1 MKGYQILSML
11 ALVLMLAFTACG
23 FPTLPA
29 PALEERSAVAEEGR
43 AKGSTKQSLVP
54 DPPYYSTAKSKNL
67 ASRYETNLE
76 KILVEIVASPAT
88 EALQFADPNLSIKS
102 IGFFSHASAKSPD
115 ERYLEVIVWAP
126 NVFDEKTNF
135 SSKLQLLFSRY
146 ASALL
151 SILSSDTAIS
161 NDRLVSG
168 YGLNFSWRTTSG
180 SRINLERGVIY
191 LAKDQAHKLLSG
203 QISQEEVLSGAAI
216 YAIQGGEPTRQIQYT
231 QPAAPALKLELQPRE
246 VEGSK
251 LSRSDVK
258 EYDLPS
264 PSGPMAEE
272 KRPDPVSIP
281 LETVKKEGAAVRERP
296 VARELPA
303 VRERPPVREV
313 KVKRPVETKI
323 LRGFMVQLLL
333 TKLAEAKHWSSMFDR
348 DGYST
353 SIEMVGEN
361 APVHLR
367 VGSFSSYAKANNFL
381 LGIGKKNLKGYV
393 VFAP

>member
-1 MKGYQILSML
+1 MKGYQILSVL

-29 PALEERSAVAEEGR
+29 LEERSAVAEEGR
-43 AKGSTKQSLVP
+43 AKGFTKQSLVP
-54 DPPYYSTAKSKNL
+54 DPPYYSTAKSRDL
-67 ASRYETNLE
+67 ASRYETNLQ
-76 KILVEIVASPAT
+76 KILVQIVASPAT

-115 ERYLEVIVWAP
+115 ERYLEVIVWVP

-161 NDRLVSG
+161 NDKLISG

-203 QISQEEVLSGAAI
+203 QISQEEVLSRAAI
-216 YAIQGGEPTRQIQYT
+216 YAVQGGEPSRHIQYT

-246 VEGSK
+246 VEGGK

-272 KRPDPVSIP
+272 KRPDAVSIP
-281 LETVKKEGAAVRERP
+281 LETVKEEGAAVRERP
-296 VARELPA
+296 VARELSA
-303 VRERPPVREV
+303 VRERPPVREL
-313 KVKRPVETKI
+313 KVKRPVKTKI
-323 LRGFMVQLLL
+323 LRGYMVQLLL
-333 TKLAEAKHWSSMFDR
+333 TKLADAERWSLMFDR

-367 VGSFSSYAKANNFL
+367 VGSFSSYAKANKFL
-381 LGIGKKNLKGYV
+381 IGVGRKNLKGYV